1 MWLKEKETGFTNQ
14 GPGRKLSLIE
24 AYNRLPTE
32 IYAKLGKPK
41 RTLRHPDFSNKGK
54 LLLLPNLKG
63 PWEEKSVTSVAGKL
77 QACRQSCH
85 ARVVAT
91 TGTLTPP
98 EKHHWGMEEAR
109 KKTWLLPAPAV
120 YSAPHPSHWLNQ
132 QEANWQ
138 GNAGNR
144 DLRSRSAGGIQ
155 RRAEEGGWAWQTIN
169 NQQACLK

>member
-14 GPGRKLSLIE
+14 GPGRKLSSTE
-24 AYNRLPTE
+24 DYNRLPTE

-41 RTLRHPDFSNKGK
+41 RMLRHPDFSNKGN
-54 LLLLPNLKG
+54 LLLLPNLKD

-77 QACRQSCH
+77 QCKRCCY
-85 ARVVAT
+85 
-91 TGTLTPP
+91 TGILVPL

-109 KKTWLLPAPAV
+109 KASPCSCCLLCSPPLPLAEINKKPTGK
-120 YSAPHPSHWLNQ
+120 
-132 QEANWQ
+132 ETKET
-138 GNAGNR
+138 

-155 RRAEEGGWAWQTIN
+155 SRAEEGGWGWQTIN